1 MKILIDLDG
10 TILDSRKRLYSLFSA
25 LVPECILDINAYWAL
40 KRDKITHKRILLEH
54 YGYSYHEIKIFEL
67 EWLTKIETHE
77 FLNMDT
83 IYPGAHSHIQM
94 LSKMADLYLLTA
106 RQFPDMVDS
115 QLNKFK
121 IKKFFKSIYVTRG
134 KISKNELVIDLKLS
148 NEDWIIGDTGYD
160 IEVGKKLGVRT
171 ASVTNGFLNKK
182 SLLIY
187 KPDLIL
193 ETFIDFIPK
202 L

>member
-10 TILDSRKRLYSLFSA
+10 TILDSRKRLYSLFKA
-25 LVPECILDINAYWAL
+25 LVPECVLGINAYWAL
-40 KRDKITHKRILLEH
+40 KRDKITHKKILLEH
-54 YGYSYHEIKIFEL
+54 YGYSHREIEIFEL
-67 EWLTKIETHE
+67 EWLKKIEMQE
-77 FLNMDT
+77 FLNMD
-83 IYPGAHSHIQM
+83 IIHPGTYTHIQM

-106 RQFPDMVDS
+106 RQYPDMVDS
-115 QLNKFK
+115 QLNRFK
-121 IKKFFKSIYVTRG
+121 IRNFFKKIYVTRG
-134 KISKNELVIDLKLS
+134 KLSKNEVVIDLKLS

-193 ETFIDFIPK
+193 ETFTDFIPK